1 MYNIFYR
8 TLKSIS
14 LSALILIVVG
24 VSYMD
29 AQAKDVSTAQAT
41 FYVY

>member
-1 MYNIFYR
+1 MDI
-8 TLKSIS
+8 TLNQIIKSIA
-14 LSALILIVVG
+14 LSALIMIVIG

-29 AQAKDVSTAQAT
+29 SQAKDASLAQAT

>member
-1 MYNIFYR
+1 MYDFFYQTR
-8 TLKSIS
+8 KFLS
-14 LSALILIVVG
+14 LSALILIAIG

-29 AQAKDVSTAQAT
+29 SRAKDASLAQAT

>member
-1 MYNIFYR
+1 MYDIFYR

-14 LSALILIVVG
+14 LSALILIVIG

-29 AQAKDVSTAQAT
+29 SQAEDASLAQST

>member
-1 MYNIFYR
+1 MYDNFYR

-14 LSALILIVVG
+14 LSALILIAVG
-24 VSYMD
+24 VSYMV
-29 AQAKDVSTAQAT
+29 AQAKDASLAQAT

>member
-1 MYNIFYR
+1 MYDNFYR

-14 LSALILIVVG
+14 LSALILIVIGVG
-24 VSYMD
+24 YMD
-29 AQAKDVSTAQAT
+29 SLAKDASLAQAT